1 MKKIIKYLLAKAGYS
16 MHCIRHIP
24 DSLLN
29 PNHVR
34 NFNFEDAANILMHQK
49 GSKLVFLQIG
59 VYDGLYGD
67 PLRKFI
73 LQYGWGG
80 VMVEPQHKCAAGLR
94 DLYSTNKDI
103 QVLQAAVDIEPG
115 ERILYTIEESEA
127 TDWKGGLASF
137 SRETITK
144 HEKFFPGISSKILEQ
159 KVPCLTPAMVLE
171 KIPGGYLDILQID
184 TEGADGMII
193 SLFPFERICPAIVH
207 FEIKHLSKSEQE
219 KSFARLIG
227 YGYKLSKPVDD
238 DILAV
243 KI

>member
-24 DSLLN
+24 VSLLN
-29 PNHVR
+29 PNNLR

-73 LQYGWGG
+73 LQNGWAG
-80 VMVEPQHKCAAGLR
+80 VMVEPQHKCAVGLR
-94 DLYSTNKDI
+94 DLYSANKDI
-103 QVLQAAVDIEPG
+103 QVLQVAVDHKPG
-115 ERILYTIEESEA
+115 ERILYAIEESDA
-127 TDWKGGLASF
+127 LDWKGGLASF

-144 HEKFFPGISSKILEQ
+144 HEKFCPGISSKIIEQ
-159 KVPCLTPAMVLE
+159 KIPCLTPAMVLE
-171 KIPGGYLDILQID
+171 KIPGGHIDILQID
-184 TEGADGMII
+184 TEGADGVII
-193 SLFPFERICPAIVH
+193 SLFPFDKICPAIVH

-219 KSFARLIG
+219 ESFARLIG
-227 YGYKLSKPVDD
+227 YGYRLSKPDHD